1 MKIRI
6 NNIECKKYTTTKVN
20 EIFYEIIKWQPN
32 PHFGKEQEYRNM
44 GYVDS
49 FGGEYLQS
57 PTEGHSIQKSLFIY
71 KESCFMIA
79 SLRLNRREPD
89 INLESVG
96 SRLLDLTE
104 EEQKDFFEVY
114 KLANQKIYK
123 KHFKND

>member
-6 NNIECKKYTTTKVN
+6 NNIECKKYTSTKVN
-20 EIFYEIIKWQPN
+20 EIFYEIIKWVEN
-32 PHFGKEQEYRNM
+32 PHFGKEQEYRDN

-49 FGGEYLQS
+49 FGGDFLQKK
-57 PTEGHSIQKSLFIY
+57 GHEIQKSFFIH